1 MYAKVYAEIIHSSFK
16 FINTDMMNALSY
28 LYIFGEMGHFVKNQ

>member
-1 MYAKVYAEIIHSSFK
+1 MQKFTAEIIHSSFK
-16 FINTDMMNALSY
+16 FINTDVMNASSY